1 MTTSPS
7 ARGLGLCSDLI
18 SRSLLLARAL
28 GFKAAKAEATGDI
41 SRKAFLSLGFS
52 EVAEVKYTS
61 FEFEGERV
69 FSGVEHVGCTFM
81 VKLLD

>member
-1 MTTSPS
+1 MTTSPA
-7 ARGLGLCSDLI
+7 ARGMGLCSDLI

-41 SRKAFLSLGFS
+41 SRKAFLRLGFS
-52 EVAEVKYTS
+52 EVAQIKYAD

-69 FSGVEHVGCTFM
+69 FRGVEHQGCTFM

>member
-7 ARGLGLCSDLI
+7 ARGLGLCADLI

-28 GFKAAKAEATGDI
+28 GYKAAKAEATGDF
-41 SRKAFLSLGFS
+41 SRKAFLRLGFT
-52 EVAEVKYTS
+52 EEAHVKYKD

-69 FSGVEHVGCTFM
+69 FNGVEHQGCTFM